1 MSKAAQEMQRIADE
15 MKKARRQPT
24 TKGRHAVND
33 ELEDVTDEQPTP
45 AQEPAA
51 APPAAAEEITDMAK
65 SASAIRSAKW
75 RANKKKKAGA
85 AKTKTAKRTAAAPA
99 AGDKASIKAQGSGDV
114 KTVFVTTTVAMA
126 RRAFTALMEQ
136 AAPLQASED
145 AAVASENAAVYA
157 AAKKIVDRLA

>member
-1 MSKAAQEMQRIADE
+1 
-15 MKKARRQPT
+15 
-24 TKGRHAVND
+24 
-33 ELEDVTDEQPTP
+33 
-45 AQEPAA
+45 
-51 APPAAAEEITDMAK
+51 MAK